1 MSRKLVLI
9 MVLVAVLLLSFIFF
23 MLRAENKN
31 MESLKKDYPELSDEV
46 FSMRKEGLNIW
57 AVRFLFTFGLPLL
70 FLITGLA
77 QKISVFASKRHGLI
91 LSGIIFGLIFFAL
104 LFLINLPLNYY
115 SSFLLRHKYGLSD
128 QSLIRWLELNLKG
141 FIINNGL
148 ASLFIWLPYYFIPQ
162 NPNTWWFKLGLL
174 AIPLIVLM
182 VFITPLVIDPF
193 FNSYSKLPKGELR
206 DEIQILLDK
215 SGIVDAEIFVV
226 DKSKDTKTMNAYMT
240 GIFKSKR
247 IVLWDTTIN
256 NLDNEEITSI
266 VAHEMGHYLKAHI
279 WKNIFMG
286 IIGTFIILF
295 ILNVSS
301 NWVLAEAKG
310 AFGFK
315 NIYNYASLP
324 LIILLLNL
332 ITFIANPIEN
342 VVSRYFEREA
352 DSYEI
357 SLTED
362 RESAVTAMQ
371 KLYKKSLGIPRPS
384 QFYKIWYHSHPPL
397 EERIDFY
404 INGEFEELGRK

>member
-23 MLRAENKN
+23 MLKAENKN
-31 MESLKKDYPELSDEV
+31 MESVKKDYPELSDEV

-57 AVRFLFTFGLPLL
+57 AIRFLFTFGLPLL

-77 QKISVFASKRHGLI
+77 QKISVFASKRHGLF
-91 LSGIIFGLIFFAL
+91 LSGLIFGLIFFGL
-104 LFLINLPLNYY
+104 VFLVNLPLNYY
-115 SSFLLRHKYGLSD
+115 SSFFLRHKYGLSN

-148 ASLFIWLPYYFIPQ
+148 ASLFIWLPYYFMSQ
-162 NPNTWWFKLGLL
+162 NQNTWWLKLGLL

-215 SGIVDAEIFVV
+215 SGIGDAEIFVV

-256 NLDNEEITSI
+256 NLDKAEITSI

-279 WKNIFMG
+279 WKSIFMG

-301 NWVLAEAKG
+301 NWILAESKG

-332 ITFIANPIEN
+332 ISFFANPIEN

-362 RESAVTAMQ
+362 RESAVRAME
-371 KLYKKSLGIPRPS
+371 KLYKRSLGIPRPS
-384 QFYKIWYHSHPPL
+384 QLYKIWYHSHPPL

-404 INGEFEELGRK
+404 INGEFEDIGRE

>member
-1 MSRKLVLI
+1 MSRKLVLSI
-9 MVLVAVLLLSFIFF
+9 VLLAVLLSSFVFF
-23 MLRAENKN
+23 MLRAESKN
-31 MESLKKDYPELSDEV
+31 MESVRKDYPELLDEV
-46 FSMRKEGLNIW
+46 FSMRKEALNIW
-57 AVRFLFTFGLPLL
+57 AIRFLFVFGLPLL

-77 QKISVFASKRHGLI
+77 QKISLFASKRHGLF
-91 LSGIIFGLIFFAL
+91 LSGVIFGLIFFGL
-104 LFLINLPLNYY
+104 VFLINLPLNYY
-115 SSFLLRHKYGLSD
+115 SSFFLRHKYGLSN
-128 QSLIRWLELNLKG
+128 QSLLRWLELNLKG

-148 ASLFIWLPYYFIPQ
+148 VSLFIWVPYYFMLQ
-162 NPNTWWFKLGLL
+162 NPNTWWLKLGLL

-193 FNSYSKLPKGELR
+193 FNSYLKLPKGELR

-215 SGIVDAEIFVV
+215 SGIGDAEVYVV

-256 NLDNEEITSI
+256 NLDNKEIRSI

-279 WKNIFMG
+279 WKSIFMG

-295 ILNVSS
+295 ILNALS
-301 NWVLAEAKG
+301 NWVLLEAKG

-332 ITFIANPIEN
+332 VSFFANPIEN

-362 RESAVTAMQ
+362 RESAVSAMQ

-404 INGEFEELGRK
+404 IYGEFEDIGRE

>member
-23 MLRAENKN
+23 MLKAENKN
-31 MESLKKDYPELSDEV
+31 MESVKKDYPELSDEV

-57 AVRFLFTFGLPLL
+57 AIRFLFTFGLPLL

-77 QKISVFASKRHGLI
+77 QKISVFASKRHGLF
-91 LSGIIFGLIFFAL
+91 LSGLIFGLIFFGL
-104 LFLINLPLNYY
+104 VFLVNLPLNYY
-115 SSFLLRHKYGLSD
+115 SSFFLRHKYGLSN

-148 ASLFIWLPYYFIPQ
+148 ASLFIWLPYYFMSQ
-162 NPNTWWFKLGLL
+162 NQNTWWLKLGLL

-215 SGIVDAEIFVV
+215 SGIGDAEIFVV

-256 NLDNEEITSI
+256 NLDKAEITSI

-279 WKNIFMG
+279 WKSIFMG

-301 NWVLAEAKG
+301 NWVLAESKG